1 MDREGRG
8 GKTVGE
14 GGVSGENVREDS
26 AKNKT
31 KIGRVFLVGAGCGRA
46 DLITL
51 RGFNLLKAC
60 DAVVYDDLIDRELLA
75 AVPGTAECFYMGK
88 RQGKHGAS
96 QEEICEALIRLA
108 REGKR
113 VVRLKGGDPYVFGR
127 GGAEMMALL
136 AAGIPCEEVPGVS
149 SAIAIPAEAGIPVT
163 HRGLSQSLHI
173 ITGHTALGKEGLP
186 EDLERLAGLNG
197 TLVFLM
203 GLSRLERLAGRLM
216 AGGKSPDTPAAVL
229 SGGCAPS
236 RQEVRGTLG
245 NIAEKAKKAGVL
257 PPAVI
262 VIGQTASLAL

>member
-1 MDREGRG
+1 M
-8 GKTVGE
+8 
-14 GGVSGENVREDS
+14 
-26 AKNKT
+26 
-31 KIGRVFLVGAGCGRA
+31 
-46 DLITL
+46 
-51 RGFNLLKAC
+51 
-60 DAVVYDDLIDRELLA
+60 
-75 AVPGTAECFYMGK
+75 
-88 RQGKHGAS
+88 
-96 QEEICEALIRLA
+96 
-108 REGKR
+108 
-113 VVRLKGGDPYVFGR
+113 
-127 GGAEMMALL
+127 
-136 AAGIPCEEVPGVS
+136 S

-229 SGGCAPS
+229 SGGCAPC

-262 VIGQTASLAL
+262 VIGQTASLALKGGGMRPWMESGRASQARRPLPGSFAPF